1 MRILRIY
8 NRYPPMP
15 GGMEKHIFYLTQ
27 EQRKNHYVKVIFN
40 EGEAQS
46 EFDVKIGSF
55 PYGRIKPAFVGVFLF
70 YFNVLFEILKK
81 REKFDVIHIHGDW
94 SSLVFAKVVKKITNA
109 KVVLFSIHDKL
120 RTKKLYNKLMSHFL
134 KNVGHVLSTG
144 YEAGSQIR
152 SLMKDKE
159 VTVQPSGVSQI
170 FFEVPE
176 GREMQKEIDI
186 VTVANI
192 NPKKNIEFVVDLAKN
207 NKEFSFVVI
216 GFGPL
221 YSSIKDK
228 IQKLGLDNI
237 KMLGAMSAVEI
248 RGILDKSSC
257 FLLTSFEEGTP
268 TAILEA
274 MVRGLPIVTSDAGGI
289 QNIIKNN
296 ENGFVLNRFSV
307 EDYSEKLRMIL
318 KDKDLYNNMRKNNM
332 AVSENFGWNKVAERI
347 TKITES
353 VLK

>member
-1 MRILRIY
+1 
-8 NRYPPMP
+8 MP

-46 EFDVKIGSF
+46 EFDVKIGRF

-70 YFNVLFEILKK
+70 YFNVLFELLKK

-109 KVVLFSIHDKL
+109 KAVMFSMHGKL
-120 RTKKLYNKLMSHFL
+120 HPKKLYNKLMSHFL
-134 KNVGHVLSTG
+134 KNADHVFSTG

-152 SLMKDKE
+152 ALMKNKE

-170 FFEVPE
+170 FFEAPE
-176 GREMQKEIDI
+176 EREIQKEID
-186 VTVANI
+186 
-192 NPKKNIEFVVDLAKN
+192 FVVDLAKN

-237 KMLGAMSAVEI
+237 KMLGAMSAAEI

-307 EDYSEKLRMIL
+307 EDYSEKLRMVL

-332 AVSENFGWNKVAERI
+332 AESENFGWNKVAERI